1 MNVLEAA
8 LVEDSGEQKEILQ
21 QYLKRYE
28 EEKGVFFHLTYYP
41 NGESFLADYG
51 RIPFSLVFLD
61 IDLGKG
67 HPNGMEIAK
76 RLREIDSHVLLLFIT
91 NLRQYVTEGY
101 EVDALNYILKP
112 VNYYS
117 LSMTLD
123 KAVKALSY
131 EADQEILIH
140 SKGSIRKID
149 LNTLFYVDIVRHE
162 IVFHTEKEDIPSY
175 GTLKPIESLL
185 LAKGFFKVSNYAL
198 VNLKF
203 VKKIDGFTI
212 VMQDGKTLFL
222 SRRRKK
228 EFLEALIARFG
239 EVI

>member
-1 MNVLEAA
+1 MNVIEAA
-8 LVEDSGEQKEILQ
+8 LVEDQIEQKEVLQ
-21 QYLKRYE
+21 QLLKRYE
-28 EEKGVFFHLTYYP
+28 EEKGVLFHLTAYA
-41 NGESFLADYG
+41 NGDSFLADYG
-51 RIPFSLVFLD
+51 RIRFSLVFLD

-67 HPNGMEIAK
+67 QHNGMEIARK
-76 RLREIDSHVLLLFIT
+76 LRTIDGDVLLIFVT
-91 NLRQYVTEGY
+91 NLRQFVAEGY

-131 EADQEILIH
+131 EEDQEILIR
-140 SKGSIRKID
+140 SKGSIRKIS
-149 LNTLFYVDIVRHE
+149 LNTLTSVDIIKHE
-162 IVFHTEKEDIPSY
+162 IVFHTEEEDIPSY

-185 LAKGFFKVSNYAL
+185 LSKGFFKVSNYAL

-203 VKKIDGFTI
+203 VKKVDGFDI
-212 VMQDGKTLFL
+212 VMQDGKTIFL

-228 EFLEALIARFG
+228 EFLEAMITRFG